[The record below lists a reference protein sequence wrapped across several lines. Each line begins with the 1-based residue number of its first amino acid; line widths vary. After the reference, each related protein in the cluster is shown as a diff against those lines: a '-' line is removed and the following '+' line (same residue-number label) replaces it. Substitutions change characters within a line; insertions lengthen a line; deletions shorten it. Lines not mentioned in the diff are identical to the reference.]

1 VFVDPAVFTFADFV
15 EHRMRPPLSPA
26 TIVTGVDLLVSALEA
41 VVLGQR
47 LEGDLLDRAH
57 RLRREVR
64 AVYHERAGSK
74 QISDRQELFEDLA
87 ELLSDLNDR
96 LPRQDQ
102 VAAPRIDALERSAD
116 GIERDNPLPRQP
128 DAVERFFRHAAEA
141 LRVAR
146 P

>member
-1 VFVDPAVFTFADFV
+1 MDPAVFTFADFV
-15 EHRMRPPLSPA
+15 EHRMQPPLSPA
-26 TIVTGVDLLVSALEA
+26 TIITGVDLLVSAVEA
-41 VVLGQR
+41 VVLEQR

-64 AVYHERAGSK
+64 AVYDEHAGSE

-87 ELLSDLNDR
+87 ALLSDLNDK

-102 VAAPRIDALERSAD
+102 VAAPRIDALQRSAD
-116 GIERDNPLPRQP
+116 GIERDHPLPRQP
-128 DAVERFFRHAAEA
+128 DAVARFFRHAAEA